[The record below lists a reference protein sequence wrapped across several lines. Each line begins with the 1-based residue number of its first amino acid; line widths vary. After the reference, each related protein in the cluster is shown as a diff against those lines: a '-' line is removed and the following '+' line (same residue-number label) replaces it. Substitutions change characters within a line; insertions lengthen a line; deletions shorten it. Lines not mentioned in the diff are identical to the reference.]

1 MSNKC
6 RAVIA
11 ANIPDLVKALQSQGF
26 FLVNDLPRQIH
37 VEVRKNMLVVR
48 FP

>member
-1 MSNKC
+1 MTNKC
-6 RAVIA
+6 LAVIA

-26 FLVNDLPRQIH
+26 LLVADLPPIRPEI
-37 VEVRKNMLVVR
+37 RRGMIVVR